1 MIECVEELDGHAD
14 KQDHLGIVFRKQG
27 GEGNSQAVRHRCR
40 RAEAEEDQRPAGR
53 LPDSPADGCRQQR
66 QFQPKK
72 GPQGQQPGSP

>member
-53 LPDSPADGCRQQR
+53 LPDSPADSCRQQR